1 MCIKHVQIL
10 AVTNVF
16 DDMIQ
21 FAEIT
26 ENCLLKKLISNN
38 IVYIHVYSE
47 KYIPTCRC
55 ELTNQM
61 SYLSEVNN

>member
-26 ENCLLKKLISNN
+26 ENLHLISNN

-61 SYLSEVNN
+61 SHLLEVNN